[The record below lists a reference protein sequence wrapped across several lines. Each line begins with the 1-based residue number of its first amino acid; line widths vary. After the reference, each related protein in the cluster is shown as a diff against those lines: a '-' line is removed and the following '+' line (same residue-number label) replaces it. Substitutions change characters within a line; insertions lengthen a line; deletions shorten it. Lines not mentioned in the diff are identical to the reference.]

1 MKSSRRPLPPLPRQ
15 QRGVAAIE
23 AALVLPLMIF
33 MLVAATELYNY
44 LRTATLLSRTA
55 YTVGQLFADAP
66 QLADSTNC
74 EKADVLC
81 ASWTVAKELAQPSQF
96 ATQGALHIA
105 IYEADPEDAAQPL
118 PRGNLTRWLYPGDE
132 HVFQEQAPAGP
143 ALTPGN
149 PDDFPPALAGE
160 ALIVV
165 QAAVQYEPVLL
176 SRTQWK
182 ALAGS
187 SLLTR
192 TAYVPADP
200 DLLEEAP

>member
-55 YTVGQLFADAP
+55 YTVGQMFADAP
-66 QLADSTNC
+66 KLETNTNC
-74 EKADVLC
+74 KQADVLC
-81 ASWTVAKELAQPSQF
+81 TSWTVALAVAQPSQF
-96 ATQGALHIA
+96 AEQGALHLA
-105 IYEADPEDAAQPL
+105 IYEADPGDTQQPL
-118 PRGNLTRWLYPGDE
+118 PKGTATQWLYPS
-132 HVFQEQAPAGP
+132 HTRVFQQQTPSGP
-143 ALTPGN
+143 ALNLGN
-149 PDDFPPALAGE
+149 FDDFPPAAAGE

-176 SRTQWK
+176 ARSHWQ
-182 ALAGS
+182 ALVGAS
-187 SLLTR
+187 HLTR
-192 TAYVPADP
+192 TAYVSADAG
-200 DLLEEAP
+200 LAKEEP